1 MHSLTFSLSLTGADA
16 HTRAHAMG
24 EGLFPSRGRR
34 NTSTHTRAR
43 TRWGKGFE
51 CRQKPL
57 APAAACTP
65 PPLAAPPV
73 PPAAPPSPRAYRGGF
88 VGGRALRPRWARSGR
103 LRVGVRCRHSLRPQR
118 AGPLAWQAV
127 PCPPPALF
135 RGPAAQPRA
144 VGQAR
149 LETPSG
155 VFPGGLQPPATGPP
169 PVHPARPAACMQ
181 PAVRAGFSV
190 PLPGRQAPAAGS
202 SSRPHLASYRVLS
215 RRLNSTSSG
224 TFTAH
229 R

>member
-24 EGLFPSRGRR
+24 EGLRISPEA
-34 NTSTHTRAR
+34 AR
-43 TRWGKGFE
+43 SCCG
-51 CRQKPL
+51 L
-57 APAAACTP
+57 H
-65 PPLAAPPV
+65 
-73 PPAAPPSPRAYRGGF
+73 PSPLGSPPCPPCRSPLPARAVFIYTGGGF

>member
-1 MHSLTFSLSLTGADA
+1 MVQSGIYL
-16 HTRAHAMG
+16 
-24 EGLFPSRGRR
+24 
-34 NTSTHTRAR
+34 
-43 TRWGKGFE
+43 
-51 CRQKPL
+51 
-57 APAAACTP
+57 
-65 PPLAAPPV
+65 
-73 PPAAPPSPRAYRGGF
+73 YRGGF

-135 RGPAAQPRA
+135 RGPAAQLRA

-181 PAVRAGFSV
+181 PAVRAGFGV
-190 PLPGRQAPAAGS
+190 PLPGRQALLQPPVCLATQLLVQRRSVAANGLGAVLARLS
-202 SSRPHLASYRVLS
+202 AHAHYCHQVGVIMHQAVLQRPQMRIFVLIIAQKKPGCAT
-215 RRLNSTSSG
+215 N
-224 TFTAH
+224 TAGNQ
-229 R
+229 RKVGAA

>member
-16 HTRAHAMG
+16 HA
-24 EGLFPSRGRR
+24 
-34 NTSTHTRAR
+34 RAR
-43 TRWGKGFE
+43 DGGRASNIA
-51 CRQKPL
+51 RSRSLLLRPAPL
-57 APAAACTP
+57 PPWQPPLSPLPLP
-65 PPLAAPPV
+65 PP
-73 PPAAPPSPRAYRGGF
+73 RARGIYLYRGGF

>member
-1 MHSLTFSLSLTGADA
+1 MHQLRLARVLRRTGAQSS
-16 HTRAHAMG
+16 
-24 EGLFPSRGRR
+24 FPHCRGNAGNFRYQHFLR
-34 NTSTHTRAR
+34 HMVQS
-43 TRWGKGFE
+43 GIY
-51 CRQKPL
+51 L
-57 APAAACTP
+57 
-65 PPLAAPPV
+65 
-73 PPAAPPSPRAYRGGF
+73 YRGGF

-181 PAVRAGFSV
+181 PAAVSYTHLT
-190 PLPGRQAPAAGS
+190 LPTIIA
-202 SSRPHLASYRVLS
+202 V
-215 RRLNSTSSG
+215 
-224 TFTAH
+224 
-229 R
+229 